1 MKEKRIKVIIDR
13 TGNYKIETLS
23 GFAGNNC
30 QKTVE
35 EIAAAIGRDDDVET
49 IFKLCEHLAGN
60 SDRCVIRFVGSNPSS
75 NKYQMVY

>member
-35 EIAAAIGRDDDVET
+35 EIAVAIG
-49 IFKLCEHLAGN
+49 GN
-60 SDRCVIRFVGSNPSS
+60 VKEEGDTSDKYREPDTFVTEDCF
-75 NKYQMVY
+75 V